1 MSTSWYEDQITFVNK
16 FHLRCAILTYVLKI
30 FNMFSKFMLNLLNL
44 NFNAMY
50 FPQPLKLF
58 TLFIF
63 FISYAAFSQDKVNTS
78 NEGDKLIKKGSIEY
92 MKGNYIGALEYF
104 TKAELLID
112 EHDYKK
118 RFTVKNT
125 IGICY
130 GYLSN
135 YGEAL
140 SIYGEALKI
149 AEDNKLIEDQVN
161 VMCNIGILYS
171 SEHDYK
177 SAINIY
183 EKAMV
188 VAYSINSDYSKTL
201 LAINISDIYNK
212 LGDYKKAQFYLKSV
226 ETLKKSERFEQIYK
240 INYAESLLIEG
251 KVSEAYQI
259 MKNLERDVNRDDLA
273 CYICLVELIS
283 KIYGKQN
290 NNDMAIA
297 YANKGVHNAT
307 DISDKIDLYDHLSL
321 LYSKKKQYD
330 KALKYK
336 DSVIMTKDSVSVL
349 INKGLFESNK
359 VKLKVQEYQDE
370 IKAKTEKQ
378 QRQYYIFIVSI
389 VIVLLIAFVIYRGLR
404 HKIARQAQEKIIS
417 DKQHKIVNL
426 ELDNLKNNIAEKN
439 RKLST
444 KALYLSGRN
453 ELIEE
458 VMNALSNIPEVT
470 ANKKVAEYMK
480 TLKGYLK
487 SDAEW
492 DEFISYFEQANPNFL
507 KTLSARH
514 PQLNSADIR
523 FICYI
528 LMNLD
533 IKEISTIFNITVNAA
548 TKRKRRI
555 KEKMEIDKDDSLY
568 EYLTKI
574 I

>member
-1 MSTSWYEDQITFVNK
+1 MHFFT
-16 FHLRCAILTYVLKI
+16 
-30 FNMFSKFMLNLLNL
+30 
-44 NFNAMY
+44 
-50 FPQPLKLF
+50 PLKLL
-58 TLFIF
+58 TLLIF
-63 FISYAAFSQDKVNTS
+63 FISYSTFSQDKVSTS
-78 NEGDKLIKKGSIEY
+78 SEGDRLIQNGSIEY
-92 MKGNYIGALEYF
+92 MKGNYIGALEYY

-112 EHDYKK
+112 QHEYKK
-118 RFTVKNT
+118 LFTVKNT

-140 SIYGEALKI
+140 SIYSEALKI
-149 AEDNKLIEDQVN
+149 AEDNKLIEDQIN

-171 SEHDYK
+171 SEYDYK
-177 SAINIY
+177 SAISMY
-183 EKAMV
+183 EKAMI

-226 ETLKKSERFEQIYK
+226 ETLKKSERFEQFYK
-240 INYAESLLIEG
+240 INYAESFLIEG

-259 MKNLERDVNRDDLA
+259 MKQLEKDVNRDDLA
-273 CYICLVELIS
+273 CYICLVELLS
-283 KIYGKQN
+283 KIYSKQD
-290 NNDMAIA
+290 NNDTAIA
-297 YANKGVHNAT
+297 YANRGVHNAT
-307 DISDKIDLYDHLSL
+307 NVNDKINLYNHLSA
-321 LYSKKKQYD
+321 LYTKKRQYD
-330 KALKYK
+330 TALKYK
-336 DSVIMTKDSVSVL
+336 DSVIIAKDSVSVL
-349 INKGLFESNK
+349 INRGLFESNK

-370 IKAKTEKQ
+370 IKSKTEKQ
-378 QRQYYIFIVSI
+378 QKQYYIFIVSI
-389 VIVLLIAFVIYRGLR
+389 VIVLLISFVIYRGLK
-404 HKIARQAQEKIIS
+404 HKITRQAQEKIIS
-417 DKQHKIVNL
+417 DKQQQIINL

-470 ANKKVAEYMK
+470 GNKKVAEYMK

-487 SDAEW
+487 SDTEW
-492 DEFISYFEQANPNFL
+492 DEFISYFEQANPNFI
-507 KTLSARH
+507 KTLSTRH
-514 PQLNSADIR
+514 PELNSADIR

-574 I
+574 V